1 VPASETGCCSVGNDP
16 VTVDLSQPVSATDP
30 LRTGTYA
37 KTLTFTLST
46 TTP

>member
-1 VPASETGCCSVGNDP
+1 MSNDA
-16 VTVDLSQPVSATDP
+16 VTIRFKQHIGATHP
-30 LRTGTYA
+30 LRTGTYS